1 MPRQARISRQA
12 VLDAALALAEV
23 RGIPAVS
30 MRTVATR
37 LAVTPRALHQH
48 VRDKEDL
55 LDGLVERLLG
65 ELPLA
70 EPTLPWEERLHAM
83 ATGLRATA
91 ARYPNAFG
99 MLFRRP
105 ATTPGALRARE
116 AVDSTLRDAGV
127 PDELVSRLARL
138 LTTFMIGFAASEAG
152 GRFAAQDRA
161 TLDADLEWARSQ
173 IARVLQAPRPQ
184 KRPRA

>member
-1 MPRQARISRQA
+1 MPRQARISREA
-12 VLDAALALAEV
+12 VLDAALAQAEL
-23 RGIPAVS
+23 RGIQAVS
-30 MRTVATR
+30 VRTVATR
-37 LAVTPRALHQH
+37 LDVTPKALSQH
-48 VRDKEDL
+48 FRDKEDL

-70 EPTLPWEERLHAM
+70 DPALPWEVRFHAM
-83 ATGLRATA
+83 ATSLRATA
-91 ARYPNAFG
+91 ARYPDAFG

-116 AVDSTLRDAGV
+116 AIYTTLRDAGV
-127 PDELVSRLARL
+127 PDALIPRLERL
-138 LTTFMIGFAASEAG
+138 LSTFMIGFAASEAG

-161 TLDADLEWARSQ
+161 TLDADLEWARSRV
-173 IARVLQAPRPQ
+173 ARALHASQPR